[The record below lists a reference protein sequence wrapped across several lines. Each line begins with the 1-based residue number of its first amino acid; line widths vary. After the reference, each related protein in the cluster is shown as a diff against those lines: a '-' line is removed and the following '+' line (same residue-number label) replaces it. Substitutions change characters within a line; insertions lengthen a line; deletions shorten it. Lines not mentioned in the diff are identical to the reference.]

1 MWKVVYASRKVK
13 MNISRIVS
21 HDVNPRFLSLMKQ
34 DTSKKV
40 GNVLIESFSNGNKI
54 MTYSN
59 GKQTV
64 IDKNGN
70 VVLTKITEK
79 GKSYLI

>member
-1 MWKVVYASRKVK
+1 